1 MIDITIAHSPDSDDA
16 FMFYALAKGRINA
29 GNLKIHQVMKDIQ
42 SLNIEAQ
49 SEKYDVTAISF
60 AAYRDIYQ
68 NYLLMPCGASF
79 GINYGPVLIARRSLS
94 KEDLKTAK
102 IAIPG
107 KQTSAYLTLSLY
119 QPELQVVEHPFD
131 QIPDAVARGD
141 FDAGL
146 LIHEGQLIYE
156 KLGLL
161 KIIDL
166 GEWWHETTNL
176 PLPLGGNAIRKNLG
190 DDLVKGITKLLKEA
204 IVYALE
210 HRQDA
215 LNYASEFARD
225 MPLAL
230 LDQYVG
236 MYVNEMSVDCGED
249 GRKALHLFFQRAYDL
264 GVIDKLIVPE
274 FAN

>member
-16 FMFYALAKGRINA
+16 FMFYALAKGRISA

-60 AAYRDIYQ
+60 AAYRDICQ

-79 GINYGPVLIARRSLS
+79 GVNYGPVLIARRKLS
-94 KEDLKTAK
+94 KEDLKAAT

-107 KQTSAYLTLSLY
+107 KQTSAYLALSLY
-119 QPELQVVEHPFD
+119 QPELQVVEYPFN
-131 QIPDAVARGD
+131 QIITAVARGD

-156 KLGLL
+156 KLGLI
-161 KIIDL
+161 KILDL

-190 DDLVKGITKLLKEA
+190 DDLVKGITKLVRDA

-225 MPLAL
+225 MPLTL
-230 LDQYVG
+230 LDQYVS
-236 MYVNEMSVDCGED
+236 MYVNELSVDCGED

-264 GVIDKLIVPE
+264 GVMDKLIVPE